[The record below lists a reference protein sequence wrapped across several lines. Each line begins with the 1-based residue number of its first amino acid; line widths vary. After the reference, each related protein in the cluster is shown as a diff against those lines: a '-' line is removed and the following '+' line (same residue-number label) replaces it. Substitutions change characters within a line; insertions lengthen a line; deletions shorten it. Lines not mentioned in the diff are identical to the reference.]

1 MTQQGKVSVV
11 NILSIVLTV
20 SLALMIVWMRVSPD
34 RVEVVKPAV
43 KDRVLSK
50 PEMHASVQLA
60 SISLPPPP
68 PLQMK
73 AEALTPQPQPVKAAA
88 ETINPPVI
96 KISIL
101 KPSPKPTPPEPLTT
115 EPLKPTAQV
124 VSHKVQVS
132 PTSPTVTPKNTLQEG
147 RTLLRMLEFGKGPSI
162 VIAWP
167 QSRIQ
172 QNQLYNRFKSCYGM
186 KVALLKGMSELYTL
200 HSDPGSPWQP
210 NTDKVSGFMRN
221 PSGQISRLEQ
231 QDLDRIRI
239 RHHLYQG
246 TPVRLFPRKVD
257 AVLLGSLRQIV
268 GDSYQPGSQIQAHYS
283 QTARGV
289 IVHQIIIDGIEKP
302 GQILLPPVHRC

>member
-73 AEALTPQPQPVKAAA
+73 AEALTPQPQPVK
-88 ETINPPVI
+88 
-96 KISIL
+96 
-101 KPSPKPTPPEPLTT
+101 
-115 EPLKPTAQV
+115 PTAQV

-172 QNQLYNRFKSCYGM
+172 QNQLYDRFKSCYGM

-221 PSGQISRLEQ
+221 PSGQMSRLEQ